1 MVLDNGYV
9 DITRLDQSTFRA
21 DLEELDQW
29 LSDRGFIQRDRFR
42 LYKANIEEMTRLEDR
57 SDAAQVFSRVENEGR
72 VTEILSSYVE
82 GIEFVDALT
91 TLRAKQITIPDHLLS
106 KVLDGPPDAA
116 RENHKSNQGRNA
128 MFELSMGAMVAKQDF
143 HPVLGQANPD
153 VEFQFQGR
161 RVLLECKRVF
171 SDKRVLDNIADAI
184 RQLDKSVDTGNADIG
199 LVAISISRLAHQ
211 GNGYWEATSLE
222 QGRAYLA
229 QAMRRLVGDLDA
241 RLRKLVRPSTAGVVF
256 FVSGPLRVEN
266 IGYTVATE
274 GIVYPM
280 NLAET
285 GFLRQLASAL
295 RV

>member
-1 MVLDNGYV
+1 
-9 DITRLDQSTFRA
+9 
-21 DLEELDQW
+21 
-29 LSDRGFIQRDRFR
+29 
-42 LYKANIEEMTRLEDR
+42 
-57 SDAAQVFSRVENEGR
+57 

-106 KVLDGPPDAA
+106 KVLDGPSDAA

-128 MFELSMGAMVAKQDF
+128 MFELSVGAMAAKQDLQ
-143 HPVLGQANPD
+143 PILGQANPD

-184 RQLDKSVDTGNADIG
+184 QQLDKSVDTGNLDIG
-199 LVAISISRLAHQ
+199 LVAISISRIARQ
-211 GNGYWEATSLE
+211 GNGYWEAPSLE

-229 QAMRRLVGDLDA
+229 QAMRRVVADLDT
-241 RLRKLVRPSTAGVVF
+241 RLRKLTRPSTAGVVF
-256 FVSGPLRVEN
+256 FVSGPLRVQDV
-266 IGYTVATE
+266 GYTVATE

-280 NLAET
+280 NLAEK
-285 GFLRQLASAL
+285 GFLLKLAHAL